1 MARHVVATV
10 DDIPAGQR
18 MLVKVGGREIG
29 IFNIGGEFFAVS
41 NRCPHEGAS
50 LCKGRIVGLVESSE
64 PGSYQ
69 FSRRGE
75 LLRCPWHGW
84 EFDLRTGKSWCEP
97 DRTKVRSYDLKVEP
111 GGAFVEGELQAETFP
126 VVIEKQYVVIEV

>member
-1 MARHVVATV
+1 MARYVVATV
-10 DDIPAGQR
+10 DDIPPGQR

-29 IFNIGGEFFAVS
+29 IFNVGGEYFAVS

-97 DRTKVRSYDLKVEP
+97 DRTKVRSFDLKVES
-111 GGAFVEGELQAETFP
+111 GGALVEGELQAETFP

>member
-1 MARHVVATV
+1 MARHIVATI
-10 DDIPAGQR
+10 DDVPTGKR
-18 MLVKVGGREIG
+18 KLVNVKGREIG
-29 IFNIGGEFFAVS
+29 IFNVNGEYFAVG

-50 LCKGRIVGLVESSE
+50 LCKGRMVGLVESSE

-97 DRTKVRSYDLKVEP
+97 DRTKVRSFELKVES
-111 GGAFVEGELQAETFP
+111 GGALVEGELQAETFP
-126 VVIEKQYVVIEV
+126 VSIEKQYVVIEV

>member
-29 IFNIGGEFFAVS
+29 IFNVGGEYFAVS

-97 DRTKVRSYDLKVEP
+97 DRTKVRSFDLKVES
-111 GGAFVEGELQAETFP
+111 GGALVEGELQAETFP
-126 VVIEKQYVVIEV
+126 VVIEKQYVVLEV